1 MQTAMEK
8 PQTAGLHSSIRENPD
23 LGKYA
28 WSSCKYYYLP
38 LHAQARFASPLAEE
52 ILGCA
57 NGEDRTPEGLHSSL
71 LKAARGGFSHVKIP
85 LDRAGSPLIS
95 SAFAMAA
102 EAGIPV
108 VLQLSSALLR
118 EPAYR
123 DYVYSLPAEFEAEI
137 ILEEEGPLDPGQLAD
152 LRTRFR
158 GVHLSIL
165 VHKHTRWPA
174 VLPKEL
180 VPVCGEVHLY
190 FAYQLE
196 PGTPY
201 LTCLESH
208 WIFRKLRALAPE
220 VRFLP
225 PKGVDIWDH
234 RVKRGFELEPFLLP
248 CFSTESANPQV
259 KYSVV
264 IPTYNNQ
271 NHLRVTLRHLF
282 AQDVGPDAFE
292 IIIVDDGSTDQTQC
306 LVTELL
312 GRQAARFNFK
322 YIYFPREK
330 RRSMGDAQFR
340 AGIARNLGVKNAAG
354 EILCFLD
361 SDIVTPPHYLR
372 VVEEQLKHW
381 DALQARRVNL
391 KQKVSHLECN
401 FAEVVA
407 GRDTDPDEAYWES
420 FIKSTRDW
428 HLLPY
433 NWKYVCTHSFSM
445 RKDLFLEIG
454 GFKRNF
460 IFYGFEDTDL
470 GYRITKSGRRL
481 HLLDLTVFHLFHENT
496 RSEFRNLKSLRH
508 DLLSRTAQIFYLH
521 HLDDDIFEN
530 LRGFMNPELT
540 FARLWSRIRN
550 FLTLSVIWKARPEVY
565 SSLPAL
571 EKGLRQ

>member
-1 MQTAMEK
+1 MQTSLEK
-8 PQTAGLHSSIRENPD
+8 PMIAELHSSIRKNPD
-23 LGKYA
+23 LGRYV

-38 LHAQARFASPLAEE
+38 LHGRARFASPFAER
-52 ILGCA
+52 ILGCG
-57 NGEDRTPEGLHSSL
+57 NGEDRSEEELRSSF
-71 LKAARGGFSHVKIP
+71 LKASRGGFSHVKIP
-85 LDRAGSPLIS
+85 VDRSDSPLIS
-95 SAFAMAA
+95 SAFSLASA
-102 EAGIPV
+102 AGIAV
-108 VLQLSSALLR
+108 VVQLSSALLR
-118 EPAYR
+118 QPAYR
-123 DYVYSLPAEFEAEI
+123 EYVYSLPAEYEAEI
-137 ILEEEGPLDPGQLAD
+137 LLEEEGPLGPDQLSD
-152 LRTRFR
+152 LRAHFR

-165 VHKHTRWPA
+165 VHKKMHWPL

-180 VPVCGEVHLY
+180 VPLCNEVHLY

-196 PGTPY
+196 AGAPY
-201 LTCLESH
+201 LTCLEGH
-208 WIFRKLRALAPE
+208 WVFRRLRSAAPQI
-220 VRFLP
+220 RFLP

-248 CFSTESANPQV
+248 CFSTESANP
-259 KYSVV
+259 KIKFSVV

-282 AQDVGPDAFE
+282 AQDVGPDVFE
-292 IIIVDDGSTDQTQC
+292 VIIVDDGSTDQTQF

-312 GRQAARFNFK
+312 GKQSTRFNFK

-330 RRSMGDAQFR
+330 RRAMGDAQFR

-372 VVEEQLKHW
+372 EVGEKLMHW

-391 KQKVSHLECN
+391 KQKVSHLDCN

-420 FIKSTRDW
+420 FTNSTRDW

-445 RKDLFLEIG
+445 KKDLFLELG

-530 LRGFMNPELT
+530 LRGFMNPELN
-540 FARLWSRIRN
+540 FARLWSRIRG
-550 FLTLSVIWKARPEVY
+550 FLTLSLIWKARPEVY
-565 SSLPAL
+565 SSLSVL